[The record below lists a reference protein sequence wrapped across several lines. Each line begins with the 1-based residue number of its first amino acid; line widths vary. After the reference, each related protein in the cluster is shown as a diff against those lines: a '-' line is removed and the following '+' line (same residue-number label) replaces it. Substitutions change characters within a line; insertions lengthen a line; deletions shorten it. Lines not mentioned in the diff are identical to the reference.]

1 MAAIVHQINKK
12 TGVIYVYESISY
24 WDKDKKQSRA
34 KRKCI
39 GRIDPQTKK
48 VVPTKKR
55 EALPGSREKKPKR
68 GPMPITR
75 TARCFFGATYLFD
88 RIGEETGVTQDLKTC
103 FPEAYRQI
111 LSIAYYLTLED
122 RNPLS
127 RFPRSR
133 RDPSSPSRRGHLLPE
148 EQRALRIHH
157 RGSQAKVFPAPG
169 KAPGGEGIPG
179 L

>member
-12 TGVIYVYESISY
+12 TGVTYVYESISY

-39 GRIDPQTKK
+39 GRIDPQTRE

-55 EALPGSREKKPKR
+55 EALPGRRKKPKR
-68 GPMPITR
+68 GPVPIVR

-88 RIGEETGVTQDLKTC
+88 RIGEETGVMQDLKAC
-103 FPEAYRQI
+103 FPESYRQI
-111 LSIAYYLTLED
+111 LSIAYYLILTRQEPVEPFP
-122 RNPLS
+122 PLGC
-127 RFPRSR
+127 
-133 RDPSSPSRRGHLLPE
+133 DPSSPPRRGHLIPE
-148 EQRALRIHH
+148 KQRALRIHH
-157 RGSQAKVFPAPG
+157 RRSQAAVFPASG
-169 KAPGGEGIPG
+169 KTSGGEGIPG